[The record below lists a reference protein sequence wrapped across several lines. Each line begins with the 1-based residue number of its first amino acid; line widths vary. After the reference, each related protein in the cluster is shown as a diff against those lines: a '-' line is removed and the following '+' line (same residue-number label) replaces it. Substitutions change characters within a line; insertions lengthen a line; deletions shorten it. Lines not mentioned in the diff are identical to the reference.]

1 MPNPIAL
8 LVVLFL
14 GALALLFGFNPD
26 IFGGGNDGDRDEGY
40 QSDTFERL
48 VDLCDSREAA
58 VRLVRQVQTRYPDRS
73 YGWCCEKA
81 LFDLERDR
89 NI

>member
-1 MPNPIAL
+1 MVNPIAIL
-8 LVVLFL
+8 AALFL

-26 IFGGGNDGDRDEGY
+26 IFGGGSDRDEGY

-58 VRLVRQVQTRYPDRS
+58 VRLVRQIQTRYPDRS

-81 LFDLERDR
+81 LFDLERDH

>member
-1 MPNPIAL
+1 MPNPLAL
-8 LVVLFL
+8 LGVLFL

-26 IFGGGNDGDRDEGY
+26 IFGGGGDRDDGH
-40 QSDTFERL
+40 QSETFDRL

-58 VRLVRQVQTRYPDRS
+58 VRLVRQIQTRYPNRS